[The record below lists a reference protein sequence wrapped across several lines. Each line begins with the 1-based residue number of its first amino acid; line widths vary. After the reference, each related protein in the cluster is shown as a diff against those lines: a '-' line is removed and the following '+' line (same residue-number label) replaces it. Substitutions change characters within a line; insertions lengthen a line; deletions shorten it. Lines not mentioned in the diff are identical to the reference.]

1 MNDAETKNNNW
12 SNDRGTGPTRFFNSD
27 GKISIGQIGPY
38 RLLGILGEGGFSIVY
53 LAEQDKPVRRRV
65 ALKVIKPG
73 MDTKQVIARFEVEL
87 QALAL
92 LDHPNMAPIF
102 DAGTTEAGLPYL
114 VMENIKGERITE
126 HCDRQKLGI
135 EERLGLFLQ
144 VCEAVQY
151 AHQRGIIHRD
161 IKPSNILI
169 SIQGEKVTPKII
181 DFGVAKAITQPL
193 TERTLYTEQGQFV
206 GTPEYMSPEQAE
218 MGAQDIDTRTDVYSL
233 GVLLYELLAGTLPFG
248 SEKLREG
255 GIDNIRKII
264 REQEPKRPSTRLTNM
279 GDEAEK
285 IAENRDTD
293 VANLTIRLNKELEWI
308 PLMAMRKDRTRRYR
322 SASELAD
329 DIRNYLKGAPLIAG
343 PETTVYRLKK
353 FMSRNHAL
361 VSGIAAILAIL
372 IAGIIIST
380 VFAVKAAQARRQ
392 EQDARR
398 VAEREAKTSQAVSNF
413 LCEDLL
419 AFVDPSTMLGQEV
432 TVRTILDA
440 ASEKLENRFK
450 DEPLAEA
457 TIRHTLGTTYRNIG
471 NYSQAEKHLDRAYEI
486 RLEKFGQENTET
498 LDTMEALARV
508 YWRQGR
514 YDKAEDF
521 FDKTV
526 EVRKNILGLN
536 NKDTLIS
543 MNGLAV
549 LYFSQGRYQE
559 ARTLYEDMLNTSR
572 KILGEEDVTTILF
585 RGNLATVY
593 RFQGFYD
600 LAEDMYIKAIEQAKR
615 VFGPTHPDT
624 LYSINGLG
632 MLYIEQGRY
641 TEAEEKLWEAYQYE
655 QDVLGQEH
663 QDTLSSMNGLGMV
676 YIAQGRFNDANDILS
691 RAWEIG
697 RATLSEDNPT
707 TLSSMNN
714 TALLFLETGRCGEAE
729 SLFIST
735 LEGRKYLLGEE
746 HPDTLDTIYHL
757 AILYKKTDPDRYNE
771 SEKLLIETFKG
782 RSKVLGKTH
791 PKTLE
796 SIRAL
801 IELYIILG
809 KPEQTQHWE
818 EKLPSEIDI

>member
-1 MNDAETKNNNW
+1 MSDAETKNDNW
-12 SNDRGTGPTRFFNSD
+12 TNGKGTDPTHSFNKE
-27 GKISIGQIGPY
+27 GKISTGQIGPY

-53 LAEQDKPVRRRV
+53 LAEQEKPVKRRV

-73 MDTKQVIARFEVEL
+73 MDTKQVIARFEAEF

-92 LDHPNMAPIF
+92 LDHPNMAPVF
-102 DAGTTEAGLPYL
+102 DAGTTDAGLPYFI
-114 VMENIKGERITE
+114 MENIKGEPITE
-126 HCDRQKLGI
+126 HCDKQKLSI

-169 SIQGEKVTPKII
+169 SIQGEKATPRII
-181 DFGVAKAITQPL
+181 DFGVAKAISQPL

-218 MGAQDIDTRTDVYSL
+218 MGAQDIDIRTDVYSL

-255 GIDNIRKII
+255 GIDHLRKII
-264 REQEPKRPSTRLTNM
+264 REQEPKRPSTRLISM

-285 IAENRDTD
+285 IAENRNTD
-293 VANLTIRLNKELEWI
+293 IINLTRRLNKELEWI
-308 PLMAMRKDRTRRYR
+308 PLKAIRKDRTRRYR

-329 DIRNYLKGAPLIAG
+329 DIHNYLQDAPLIAG
-343 PETTVYRLKK
+343 PESTAYRLKK
-353 FMSRNHAL
+353 FVNRNYAL
-361 VSGIAAILAIL
+361 VTGIAAILVIL
-372 IAGIIIST
+372 IAGVVVST
-380 VFAVKAAQARRQ
+380 VFAVRAAQARRQ
-392 EQDARR
+392 EQDARQA
-398 VAEREAKTSQAVSNF
+398 AEREAKTSQAVSNF

-432 TVRTILDA
+432 TVITILNA

-514 YDKAEDF
+514 YDKAEEF

-559 ARTLYEDMLNTSR
+559 ARTLYEDMLKTSR

-593 RFQGFYD
+593 RFQGLYD

-632 MLYIEQGRY
+632 ILYLEENRY
-641 TEAEEKLWEAYQYE
+641 TEAEETLWEAYQYE
-655 QDVLGQEH
+655 LDVLGQEH

-676 YIAQGRFNDANDILS
+676 YIALEHFDDANDILS
-691 RAWEIG
+691 LAWETG
-697 RATLSEDNPT
+697 RATLGEDNPT

-714 TALLFLETGRCGEAE
+714 IALLYSETGHYGEAE
-729 SLFIST
+729 SLFLST
-735 LEGRKYLLGEE
+735 LEGRQYLLGQE
-746 HPDTLDTIYHL
+746 HPDTLDTMYNL

-771 SEKLLIETFKG
+771 AEELLIETIDG
-782 RSKVLGKTH
+782 RSKVLGKQH

-801 IELYIILG
+801 IGLYIIRG
-809 KPEQTQHWE
+809 KPEQAQQWKK
-818 EKLPSEIDI
+818 KLSSEIDI